1 MKKYEFTVDFNL
13 VPLVTLIKKMDELS
27 RWYTLCSAL
36 HASKKKSVKVKKEDS
51 RTTPKAT
58 KAQF

>member
-36 HASKKKSVKVKKEDS
+36 HASKKN
-51 RTTPKAT
+51 
-58 KAQF
+58 Q